1 MLAIG
6 ILISIVLL
14 IIALID
20 NSFYYD
26 EIYQT
31 YLQHKGNEYHNTCT
45 CWDCRFIMTTS
56 MAEFVIEETFTY
68 NIWGCLIPVAFFAL
82 VGFLLYLCCG
92 ELTVTD
98 KRIYSKASF
107 GRKVSLPVDS
117 VSAVATHIF
126 NGISVLTASG
136 RITFYFLKNTDKI
149 YNTVNNLLIKR
160 QQRVTHT
167 ATVVDS
173 LGNQEKQ
180 SKKDNASLNS
190 NAAKKQSLTQHK
202 EAPSHSN
209 SNTQAQPALPSNSIV
224 KPTNSNNTWICKDC
238 GTQNNINYGQCK
250 KCGKFRS

>member
-14 IIALID
+14 ISALIG
-20 NSFYYD
+20 NSSHYND
-26 EIYQT
+26 VYQT
-31 YLQHKGNEYHNTCT
+31 YLQHTDNKYHNAYT
-45 CWDCRFIMTTS
+45 CWDCSFIRTTS
-56 MAEFVIEETFTY
+56 MAEFVIVETFTY
-68 NIWGCLIPVAFFAL
+68 DIWGCLIPVAFFAL

-92 ELTVTD
+92 ELTITN
-98 KRIYSKASF
+98 KRIYSKASL

-149 YNTVNNLLIKR
+149 YDTVNNLLINR
-160 QQRVTHT
+160 QQKVTHT

-173 LGNQEKQ
+173 LGNPKKQ
-180 SKKDNASLNS
+180 PQKDNTSLDS

-209 SNTQAQPALPSNSIV
+209 SNTQAQPAPPSNSIV
-224 KPTNSNNTWICKDC
+224 KPTNSNNTWVCKDC